1 MYKICQTEQSSRR
14 QEQIKDTFLSMLAF
28 QNYEEITISALCAEA
43 RIPRKTFYRYFDS
56 KRDIF
61 LLAIDLL
68 MIEFE
73 TWNNAYTS
81 RFRPQTTEKE
91 IEKIICFF
99 LEKKQFFDIV
109 KQNHLSILFFQRVLD
124 QAISEHINLRFVCS
138 DSTTKQQRLSM
149 IFSVTGLLSLLWD
162 WHQGGCKESPG
173 ELARMITPMLTV
185 PPLMPAPGRITCDYA
200 DSPPAGSDIL

>member
-1 MYKICQTEQSSRR
+1 MKFGDILWYNQIYLSLTHRNAMTQQRR
-14 QEQIKDTFLSMLAF
+14 CLSCIKYA
-28 QNYEEITISALCAEA
+28 
-43 RIPRKTFYRYFDS
+43 
-56 KRDIF
+56 
-61 LLAIDLL
+61 
-68 MIEFE
+68 
-73 TWNNAYTS
+73 
-81 RFRPQTTEKE
+81 
-91 IEKIICFF
+91 
-99 LEKKQFFDIV
+99 
-109 KQNHLSILFFQRVLD
+109 KQNNRPADRNKSKIPFYLSILFFQRVLD